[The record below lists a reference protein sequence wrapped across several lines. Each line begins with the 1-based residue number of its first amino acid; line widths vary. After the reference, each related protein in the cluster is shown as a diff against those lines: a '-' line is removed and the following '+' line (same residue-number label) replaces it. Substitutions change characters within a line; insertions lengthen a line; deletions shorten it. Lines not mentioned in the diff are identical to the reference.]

1 MRARETNIL
10 EFISGYN
17 KVFIIP
23 PFQRNYEWSFEQC
36 DELFK
41 DIINC
46 HKTRKNHYLG
56 NIVYYV
62 GRNNSASYTEHILVD
77 GQQRI
82 TTILLLLCALRDEL
96 EKNQFSDKD
105 INRMYLINE
114 RGEERFRIKLK
125 QTAYDAENFNS
136 IVCKLPIIDD
146 KNSNIRKNYYHFIDL
161 IKESNIDINE
171 IYETMQRLEIVDV
184 NLQIE
189 NDLSTVQTVF
199 EKINSTGKKLTAA
212 DLIRNYLLL
221 ASSSEKQEELYNN
234 YWTKIEQTLKSEN
247 TSENISRFSRDYLI
261 MNIFE
266 DVPEDKIYK
275 MFKENFEEEKI
286 QHINIL
292 EEMCKYSR
300 FFSWLKFENCPN
312 EKINKYIEILNLLKT
327 DDLYPLYLFLFEKL
341 YNDNVK
347 ELEKILNLISD
358 FMLRYRIVAPSGGGG
373 ALRSVIHKLL
383 EGLSLENIKLSYNNI
398 YFELSNSATPT
409 GRYPNDEEFKE
420 KLMEAVNITYA
431 RVLLIKIEE
440 AETSNIP
447 VPLKRVTIEHLMPQ
461 TLTTWWNEYLGGKEE
476 AKRIFDKYIDCIG
489 NLTPISQGYN
499 SKNSNK
505 PWYEKVKYLK
515 EVQFLITSEISN
527 TSDWKEVDI
536 NRRNEDIANRACKV
550 ITPPLKRTREYESKK
565 VSNEFEPGIYP
576 MSDTNT
582 PMRGTHPNA
591 IIYDNREYS
600 IFNWKDVLPTIC
612 NILSEYDKTLF
623 EEVVFT
629 NKIHK
634 ANSTRNEY
642 GKDPIISGDKSKLV
656 SPIEIKGTK
665 YFVEG
670 SISSDRARYY
680 TKQLIDIFDLT
691 DFFQISVSY
700 SDNK

>member
-41 DIINC
+41 DIVNSY
-46 HKTRKNHYLG
+46 KTKKSHYLG

-77 GQQRI
+77 GQQRV

-96 EKNQFSDKD
+96 EKNQLNDKD

-114 RGEERFRIKLK
+114 RGEERFRVKLK
-125 QTAYDAENFNS
+125 QTAYDADNFNS
-136 IVCKLPIIDD
+136 IVHKVSFISD
-146 KNSNIRKNYYHFIDL
+146 KDSNIRKNYYHFIDL
-161 IKESNIDINE
+161 IKESNIDVNE

-221 ASSSEKQEELYNN
+221 ANSSEKQEELYNN
-234 YWTKIEQTLKSEN
+234 YWIKIEQTLKGEN

-266 DVPEDKIYK
+266 DVPEEKIYK
-275 MFKENFEEEKI
+275 MFKEHFEEEKI
-286 QHINIL
+286 SHINIL
-292 EEMCKYSR
+292 EEMCKYSH
-300 FFSWLKFENCPN
+300 FFAWLKFENCPN
-312 EKINKYIEILNLLKT
+312 EKINKLIEILNLLKT
-327 DDLYPLYLFLFEKL
+327 DDLYPLYLFLFDKL
-341 YNDNVK
+341 YNNNVK
-347 ELEKILNLISD
+347 ELERILNLISD

-383 EGLSLENIKLSYNNI
+383 ERLSLENIVLSYDNI

-409 GRYPNDEEFKE
+409 GRYPSDEEFKE
-420 KLMEAVNITYA
+420 KLMDEVNTTYA

-440 AETSNIP
+440 AERSNIP
-447 VPLKRVTIEHLMPQ
+447 VSIKKVTIEHLMPQ
-461 TLTTWWNEYLGGKEE
+461 TLTNWWNEYLGGKEE
-476 AKRIFDKYIDCIG
+476 AKRIFDRYIDCIG

-505 PWYEKVKYLK
+505 PWYEKIKYLK
-515 EVQFLITSEISN
+515 EVQFVITSEISN
-527 TSDWKEVDI
+527 TNDWHEI
-536 NRRNEDIANRACKV
+536 NIKNRNEDIANRACKV

-565 VSNEFEPGIYP
+565 TSTEFEPGIYP
-576 MSDTNT
+576 MSDTIT
-582 PMRGTHPNA
+582 PMKGTHPNT
-591 IIYDNREYS
+591 IIYDNKEYS
-600 IFNWKDVLPTIC
+600 LSNWKDVLPIIC
-612 NILSEYDKTLF
+612 NILSEYDKNLF
-623 EEVVFT
+623 EEIVLS
-629 NKIHK
+629 NRIHK
-634 ANSTRNEY
+634 ANSTRNEC
-642 GKDPIISGDKSKLV
+642 GKDPIISEDKLKLV

-670 SISSDRARYY
+670 SISSDRARHYA
-680 TKQLIDIFDLT
+680 KQLLDIYDLT
-691 DFFQISVSY
+691 ELFQISVSY
-700 SDNK
+700 SENK